1 MVRPR
6 PATHHRRIMDPR
18 RSRLHVNQTPVTM
31 YFRAA
36 DAGIK
41 GTESP
46 EEFMDG
52 TVYVRRAVLA

>member
-1 MVRPR
+1 M
-6 PATHHRRIMDPR
+6 
-18 RSRLHVNQTPVTM
+18 NQTPVTM
-31 YFRAA
+31 CFRAA